1 MMDTVFINPFH
12 GECGIN
18 IYEKYDSR

>member
-1 MMDTVFINPFH
+1 MDTVFINPFH